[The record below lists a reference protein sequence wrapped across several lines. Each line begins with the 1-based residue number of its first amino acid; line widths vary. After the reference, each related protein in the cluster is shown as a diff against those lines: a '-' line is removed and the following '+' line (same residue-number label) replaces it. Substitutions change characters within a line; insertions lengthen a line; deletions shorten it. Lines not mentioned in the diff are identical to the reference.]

1 VPSKFGDITYTL
13 DDDEEEEKES
23 EGDDKRGQHR
33 EKNGSKKA
41 VINDVDESDIRNQST
56 EVVLP
61 TRTRLGERGQD
72 TNTRMLV
79 ESELKGNQTNLL
91 NKKLE
96 ELRKRYKEGNIA
108 FSSKKQRVKDMG
120 KI

>member
-1 VPSKFGDITYTL
+1 MPSKFGDITYTL

-23 EGDDKRGQHR
+23 EDDKRGQR
-33 EKNGSKKA
+33 RDKNGSKKA
-41 VINDVDESDIRNQST
+41 VSNDVDESDIRNQST
-56 EVVLP
+56 EVILP